1 MARFPEVLAR
11 FDNEPSRDKSLTDE
25 ERNTLDN
32 DIDEVLRLIA
42 NCEGFQAAES
52 SLLALGE
59 IHKVLATLAF
69 RFGVS
74 LSPRQ
79 RRIVREYDRWD
90 VPEVRHAVFSA
101 IRRGEFP

>member
-1 MARFPEVLAR
+1 MAGSLEVLAR
-11 FDNEPSRDKSLTDE
+11 FENEPSRTKSLTDE
-25 ERNTLDN
+25 ERNGLDN

-42 NCEGFQAAES
+42 NCEPFEAAES

-90 VPEVRHAVFSA
+90 IPEVRHAVFDA
-101 IRRGEFP
+101 IKRGEFP